1 MASIEYTATAP
12 NGESFTRTS
21 PSMAYVAVL
30 MVADAD
36 PGTEN
41 WGPYSWHKSYEAAN
55 AAAQASYHQGLHRT
69 VVVDAIP
76 TAVKGKASIG
86 DFAGHPR
93 ANVIDD
99 LIEAK
104 AAKPRKGKKADVAE
118 IEAEAPE
125 AVADE
130 FSTEVDLGLGE
141 MTDDERAE
149 VEALVVP
156 EPVAEDVTEV
166 AEKPAKAKAPKAKK
180 PVVPTERTLKQQ
192 LGAAVV
198 EAAMAAALANVPE
211 GMTADE
217 ATEIVTKWMSY
228 IPVPKQA

>member
-1 MASIEYTATAP
+1 MAAKIEYTATAP

-21 PSMAYVAVL
+21 GTMAYVAVL

-36 PGTEN
+36 PGTDN
-41 WGPYSWHKSYEAAN
+41 WGPYSWHKTYEAAN
-55 AAAQASYHQGLHRT
+55 AAGNATYHQGKHRT

-76 TAVKGKASIG
+76 TAVKGKAVVG
-86 DFAGHPR
+86 DFASHPR
-93 ANVIDD
+93 ASVIDT

-104 AAKPRKGKKADVAE
+104 AGKKADVAE
-118 IEAEAPE
+118 IEVEAPE
-125 AVADE
+125 VVADE

-166 AEKPAKAKAPKAKK
+166 AEKPAKAPKAKAAKK
-180 PVVPTERTLKQQ
+180 PAVPTERTLKQQ